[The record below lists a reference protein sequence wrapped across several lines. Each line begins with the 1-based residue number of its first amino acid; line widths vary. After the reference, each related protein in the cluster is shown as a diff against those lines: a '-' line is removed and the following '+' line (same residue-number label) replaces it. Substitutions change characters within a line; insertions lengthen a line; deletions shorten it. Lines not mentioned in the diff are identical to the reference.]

1 MPLLTQPGK
10 VSKDYIEGKR
20 QRYSNPFRFYLMVS
34 IVFFLLIGLSESIDK
49 YEALSKESKEVEKSL
64 ENTSKKNDV
73 NERKKKLTQVKID
86 SVKKKIDK
94 ELEESYVPKI
104 AREKILEQVENEA
117 KDTIANNELEGDF
130 NFGDKRIDDFT
141 KHIRHNPGT
150 NNVDVALDSL
160 GYEKNFT
167 NRFVFVKTKRLYLV
181 TKNKENRAQ
190 FFNEVLSYGSIALFV
205 FLPFFTLFLKLFY
218 IRRKFTYIDHLLF
231 VFHVQTVFFMLFS
244 VFVLLQIFDI
254 APNIMLFALLFL
266 VYLIIAMKKFYA
278 QSFLKTFFK
287 FILLNMVYFFVA
299 GIGVVMVFL
308 ISFAMF

>member
-1 MPLLTQPGK
+1 VPLLTQPGK